1 MHFPNFNFRGR
12 SLEGGNGGVGI
23 DIEDVDEV
31 IEGAGG
37 GDEAEGVGGHRD
49 DIEAMASVS
58 SLSLPLSLSM
68 TAAMRMEE

>member
-1 MHFPNFNFRGR
+1 MHFPNFNFKGR

-23 DIEDVDEV
+23 DIEDANEV
-31 IEGAGG
+31 IKGGGG

-49 DIEAMASVS
+49 DTEAMASVS
-58 SLSLPLSLSM
+58 SLSLNLSM